1 MNRRD
6 FLTTSMAVT
15 GAIGA
20 SSLPALA
27 TIPGAT
33 SVAREYYELR
43 RYRFRRGPMTKRADD
58 YFRDA
63 LIPALRR
70 LGAGPVG
77 AFNLTVGPDSPAVY
91 LLIPHPSVESVAT
104 LPSRLMADA
113 DYQKAGA
120 AFLNAPATDPSFVGI
135 DSSLLLAFETM
146 PRLEVP
152 AGAAENKPRIF
163 ELRTYRSHGEPAAAK
178 KVGMFNGGGGLP
190 ASEIAIF
197 RRVGLQPVFFG
208 QGVLGPDLPS
218 LTYLL
223 TYPDL
228 ATRERNWNT
237 FRADPEWEKLRNAPG
252 YTDAEIVS
260 SIGNVLLAPTP
271 YSQV

>member
-6 FLTTSMAVT
+6 FLTTSMALT

-20 SSLPALA
+20 ASISALA
-27 TIPGAT
+27 AQGGSRGA
-33 SVAREYYELR
+33 SREYYELR
-43 RYRFRRGPMTKRADD
+43 RYRFRRGPMTQRADD

-70 LGAGPVG
+70 LGTGPVG
-77 AFNLTVGPDSPAVY
+77 VFNPTVGPDSPAAYV
-91 LLIPHPSVESVAT
+91 LIPHRSIESVAM
-104 LPSRLMADA
+104 LGPRLVVDA
-113 DYQKAGA
+113 EYQKAGA
-120 AFLNAPATDPSFVGI
+120 AFLNAPATDPSHLGI
-135 DSSLLLAFETM
+135 DSSLLLAFESI
-146 PRLEVP
+146 PKLEVP
-152 AGAAENKPRIF
+152 ANKPRIF
-163 ELRTYRSHGEPAAAK
+163 ELRTYRSHGEPAGLK
-178 KVGMFNGGGGLP
+178 KIEMFNGGGGLP
-190 ASEIAIF
+190 TSEIAIF

-208 QGVLGPDLPS
+208 QGILGPDLPS

-228 ATRERNWNT
+228 ATRERNWNV
-237 FRADPEWEKLRNAPG
+237 FRADPEWEKLRTTPG

-260 SIGNVLLAPTP
+260 SISNALLAPAA